1 MTDMD
6 DRWGY
11 IGLHVED
18 GLFKAAFVDAR
29 GEILEVDEREASVD
43 SAPEILNT
51 VVEIIA
57 ELKQRASHHGR
68 TVSGAGIGMPGMVN
82 WKSQRVEWAPDLP
95 AIEGFRLSEDMVD
108 RIGVPVVMDHAVRL
122 AAYGEYRCGIGRDAS
137 NLVYIHLGTSVGAG
151 LILDGLIY
159 RGALGLAGQLG
170 HMTVDPDGLECRCG
184 NVGCLET
191 IASGPNLVRR
201 TKERL
206 FRDRSSS
213 LSSLALPGRGEL
225 TPERIAMEALDGDD
239 FSLMMLEQTGR
250 WVGVAIANLLNLL
263 NLDMVILSGGV
274 MVAGDLFL
282 KPVIAETESRARWIP
297 QERCRIVGSP
307 LGGQATLI
315 GGAMLARDLQQSGD
329 AR

>member
-6 DRWGY
+6 DRIGY
-11 IGLHVED
+11 IGLHIES
-18 GLFKAAFVDAR
+18 GLFKAAFTDAG
-29 GEILEVDEREASVD
+29 GEILEIDEREASME
-43 SAPEILNT
+43 SISEILGT
-51 VVEIIA
+51 VIDIIA
-57 ELKQRASHHGR
+57 ELKQKASHHGR
-68 TVSGAGIGMPGMVN
+68 AVSGVGIGVPGMVN
-82 WKSQRVEWAPDLP
+82 WKTQRVEFAPDLP
-95 AIEGFRLSEDMVD
+95 VIEGLQLSEEVRD
-108 RIGVPVVMDHAVRL
+108 RLAVPVVMENAVRL
-122 AAYGEYRCGIGRDAS
+122 AAYGEYRCGIGRSAP
-137 NLVYIHLGTSVGAG
+137 NLVYVHLGTSVGAG
-151 LILDGLIY
+151 LIIEGAIY
-159 RGALGLAGQLG
+159 RGALGFAGQLG

-201 TKERL
+201 TRERL

-274 MVAGDLFL
+274 MVAGDVFL
-282 KPVIAETESRARWIP
+282 KPVVAEAENRARWLP
-297 QERCRIVGSP
+297 KEGCRIVNSP
-307 LGGQATLI
+307 LGGQAALI
-315 GGAMLARDLQQSGD
+315 GGAMLARDLQRNGNV
-329 AR
+329 R